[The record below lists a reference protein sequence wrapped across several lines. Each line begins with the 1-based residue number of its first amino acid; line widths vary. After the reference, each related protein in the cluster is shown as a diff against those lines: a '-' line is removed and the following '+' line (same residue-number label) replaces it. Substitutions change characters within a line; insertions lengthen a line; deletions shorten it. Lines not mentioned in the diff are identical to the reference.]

1 VKKLLFVFLF
11 VSFKIF
17 SQDPVFTQFYNVPE
31 YINPSFTGASG
42 GTNISV
48 LNRTQWF
55 GLNYGLNSQF
65 FSIDGFSEKMNS
77 GLGLSIM
84 NHQESTTRYNFTQ
97 MNFNYSYQVKL
108 NRDWGF
114 YPSISAGFGVKDY
127 AFDNLLLEDQILIY
141 QGIINVNSNDP
152 FLTNDSVSFF
162 DMSAGFLVFNDRL
175 WFGANL
181 KHLTNPNISFDN
193 EGGKVKLKSFL
204 SVHGGYKIPLKTRYK
219 REKFNLYF
227 NMNYMRQANFDRLDI
242 GSLVKYNGI
251 SLGVFGAFAPTS
263 LDSKSHKLT
272 SLNFVTNMDYKRF
285 TFGYSYDYNLSSLID
300 TKGIF
305 EISVSYQFDSIFG
318 DNSSIPCGCK

>member
-1 VKKLLFVFLF
+1 
-11 VSFKIF
+11 
-17 SQDPVFTQFYNVPE
+17 
-31 YINPSFTGASG
+31 
-42 GTNISV
+42 
-48 LNRTQWF
+48 
-55 GLNYGLNSQF
+55 
-65 FSIDGFSEKMNS
+65 
-77 GLGLSIM
+77 
-84 NHQESTTRYNFTQ
+84 
-97 MNFNYSYQVKL
+97 
-108 NRDWGF
+108 
-114 YPSISAGFGVKDY
+114 
-127 AFDNLLLEDQILIY
+127 
-141 QGIINVNSNDP
+141 
-152 FLTNDSVSFF
+152 
-162 DMSAGFLVFNDRL
+162 MSAGFLVFNVRL

-193 EGGKVKLKSFL
+193 EGGQVKLKSFL

-227 NMNYMRQANFDRLDI
+227 NMNYMRQANFDRLDV

>member
-1 VKKLLFVFLF
+1 
-11 VSFKIF
+11 
-17 SQDPVFTQFYNVPE
+17 
-31 YINPSFTGASG
+31 
-42 GTNISV
+42 
-48 LNRTQWF
+48 
-55 GLNYGLNSQF
+55 
-65 FSIDGFSEKMNS
+65 
-77 GLGLSIM
+77 
-84 NHQESTTRYNFTQ
+84 
-97 MNFNYSYQVKL
+97 
-108 NRDWGF
+108 
-114 YPSISAGFGVKDY
+114 
-127 AFDNLLLEDQILIY
+127 
-141 QGIINVNSNDP
+141 
-152 FLTNDSVSFF
+152 LTNDSVSFF